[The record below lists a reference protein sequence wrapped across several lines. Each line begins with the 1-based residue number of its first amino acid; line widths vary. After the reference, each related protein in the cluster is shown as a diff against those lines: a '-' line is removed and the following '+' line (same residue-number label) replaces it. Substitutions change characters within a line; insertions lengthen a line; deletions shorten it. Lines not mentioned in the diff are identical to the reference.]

1 MIIKIKYTI
10 NVTHL
15 SHLETIPT
23 TPTCG
28 RIVFRESSPWC
39 QKSGTA
45 VLKAVSRVGLCH
57 TKRYADILS
66 PCTSECELILK

>member
-1 MIIKIKYTI
+1 MIIEIKYTI
-10 NVTHL
+10 NVMHL

-23 TPTCG
+23 TPICG

-45 VLKAVSRVGLCH
+45 VLKAVLWVGLCH

-66 PCTSECELILK
+66 PCTSECDLILK